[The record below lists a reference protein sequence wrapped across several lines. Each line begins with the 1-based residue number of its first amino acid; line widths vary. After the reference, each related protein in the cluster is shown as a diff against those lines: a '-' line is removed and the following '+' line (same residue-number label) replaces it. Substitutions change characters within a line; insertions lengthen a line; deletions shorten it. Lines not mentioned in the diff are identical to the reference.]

1 MGDVIK
7 FMSDIIRKYLPLA
20 TSASRSMTYELT
32 EVVRHADLA
41 TARQLITEL
50 KMP

>member
-1 MGDVIK
+1 
-7 FMSDIIRKYLPLA
+7 MSDIIGKDLPLA
-20 TSASRSMTYELT
+20 TSASRSMTYGLT

-41 TARQLITEL
+41 AARQIITEL